1 MRRLP
6 AFIAG
11 IVIFLLL
18 PVGAYFWA
26 TGLIDG
32 MYAFRSPLH
41 DNPPQPGAALGQPA
55 TRQVVFVVVDALRYD
70 TSMKTGVMPVLNQL
84 RQQGASARMHSRT
97 PSFSQPG
104 YSCLFIGAWPNVSD
118 GPALNQDVFEK
129 IPTWTQDNLFSA
141 AARAGFK
148 TAVSADRSFQKLI
161 PQNAV
166 AVSYY
171 TTGSDQASDQQVVAA
186 ALPWLASDQYR
197 LTFIQLSQV
206 DYAGEKQGGPRD
218 PHWDQAAARADA
230 LLGEILSKL
239 DLSKDTILV
248 VADHGQIDAGG
259 HGGPE
264 AINLLE
270 PFVLAGAGVKPGDY
284 GDVQQVDV
292 APTIAALL
300 GTNLPASTQ
309 GQVQVQALDLPA
321 TTLSALPA
329 AIAAQQSQLVTDY
342 TRAIGQVV
350 SVPEGSDVAEY
361 QSVLNA
367 ARNSRLN
374 SERLPRGILSVII
387 IALPLYLILRH
398 RRKTMLWFLTGAL
411 IYAALFNLSYVV
423 LEGKTYSLSSVT
435 DEMSLILSVAI
446 PAAVALVIAWLNT
459 ALGSGM
465 FRQAP
470 LPAARAAQGLFSITI
485 YLLLIPILVHF
496 TWNGAVPTWSLPEMW
511 TAFVALL
518 SMVQILIVAVLGLV
532 LVGITSLI
540 AAKMVHQQAINLI
553 N

>member
-1 MRRLP
+1 MKRLP
-6 AFIAG
+6 AFIVG

-18 PVGAYFWA
+18 PVGVYFWT

-32 MYAFRSPLH
+32 MYDFRSPLH
-41 DNPPQPGAALGQPA
+41 VNPPLPGAALGQPA
-55 TRQVVFVVVDALRYD
+55 TRQVVFVVIDALRYD
-70 TSMKTGVMPVLNQL
+70 TSMKADVMPALNQL

-104 YSCLFIGAWPNVSD
+104 YSCLFIGAWPDVSD
-118 GPALNQDVFEK
+118 APALNQDTYEK

-141 AARAGFK
+141 AARAGLK
-148 TAVSADRSFQKLI
+148 TAVSGDKAFQKLI

-166 AVSYY
+166 AVFYSA
-171 TTGSDQASDQQVVAA
+171 TGSDQASDQQVVDA
-186 ALPWLASDQYR
+186 ALPWLSSRQYA

-206 DYAGEKQGGPRD
+206 DYAGENEGGPHD
-218 PHWDQAAARADA
+218 PHWDQAATRADQ

-270 PFVLAGAGVKPGDY
+270 PFVLAGAGVKPGSY

-292 APTIAALL
+292 APTIAAIL

-309 GQVQVQALDLPA
+309 GQVQVDMLNLPA
-321 TTLSALPA
+321 STLAALPA
-329 AIAAQQSQLVTDY
+329 AVEAQQTRLVTDY
-342 TRAIGQVV
+342 TRAIGQAA
-350 SVPEGSDVAEY
+350 SIPEGSDVAAY
-361 QSVLNA
+361 QAALNA
-367 ARNSRLN
+367 ARDARLTG
-374 SERLPRGILSVII
+374 ERLPRGILSAFLIT
-387 IALPLYLILRH
+387 LPLFLILRH
-398 RRKTMLWFLTGAL
+398 RRKTVLWFLGGAL
-411 IYAALFNLSYVV
+411 IYVVLFNLGYAV

-435 DEMSLILSVAI
+435 DEMSMILSVVL
-446 PAAVALVIAWLNT
+446 PAAVALMIAWINT

-496 TWNGAVPTWSLPEMW
+496 SWNGAVPAWSLPEMW
-511 TAFVALL
+511 TAFIALL
-518 SMVQILIVAVLGLV
+518 SMVQILVVSVLGLV
-532 LVGITSLI
+532 IMGLSSFIASLTVR
-540 AAKMVHQQAINLI
+540 KSKS
-553 N
+553 